1 VQVEVQESLWNRT
14 EGLCGNING
23 DASDDLLNKDGYKP
37 QTIANLATSW
47 KVENLEKECNHLPLE
62 EHACLDDEIDGSK
75 NHEAMVFCKKLL
87 NDQRFAPCHQVID
100 VSLLLTKKLAVS
112 INFVPK
118 IVLGTLNANGNF
130 TYSQAD
136 EK

>member
-47 KVENLEKECNHLPLE
+47 KVGNLEKECNHLPLE

-87 NDQRFAPCHQVID
+87 NDQRFRSLSPSHRCFSSVGRL
-100 VSLLLTKKLAVS
+100 SLGLLLLQKSRTFGVCL
-112 INFVPK
+112 
-118 IVLGTLNANGNF
+118 
-130 TYSQAD
+130 
-136 EK
+136 